1 MCVYLIRF
9 EACEAE
15 HPDLV
20 DDMLPVVSGALLLQ
34 TGNQL
39 FSHLNDAVSHTVD
52 LLQPGIND
60 SGVKQIKKWIL
71 EQFGANER
79 WTLESAFAKIQT
91 THWGS
96 GNVCVCVYASIST
109 YHSERRSGV
118 LRMVD
123 AILAPFIGGLE

>member
-15 HPDLV
+15 HADLV
-20 DDMLPVVSGALLLQ
+20 DDVLPVVSGALLLQ

-52 LLQPGIND
+52 LLEPGIN
-60 SGVKQIKKWIL
+60 GGRVKQIRKWIL

-79 WTLESAFAKIQT
+79 WTLEPEVLLQKIQT
-91 THWGS
+91 TH
-96 GNVCVCVYASIST
+96 
-109 YHSERRSGV
+109 
-118 LRMVD
+118 
-123 AILAPFIGGLE
+123 